1 MVGVTGSSGKT
12 TTKEMVAAVL
22 ATTFKT
28 HATRGNYNSLIGA
41 PLTVLA
47 CPRDAEALV
56 VEMGMN
62 ASGEIG
68 AIAHMARPH
77 IGVVTNVGMAH
88 IGLLGSR
95 LNIAR
100 AKAELVEALV
110 ETGGQK
116 RYPVR
121 ALLWGEDDFTGWIKD
136 QIAEPRCIRTL
147 TFGTAEADDA
157 RCTAYS
163 FDETGCAT
171 GEATLPSG
179 AVVEL
184 ALGMPGEHNL
194 IDALA
199 AAGVGDVLGVPK
211 ERIADALAA
220 MRPIKM
226 HQQVLKA
233 PGGFTVI
240 DDSYNA
246 NTDSMR
252 RAVDVLCTLPAARRI
267 ACLGDMGELGDTSE
281 VMHAVVG
288 AYVAA
293 KPVDVLVAVGPASRG
308 MGEAARL
315 MGMGEDNVVC
325 VDSADA
331 ASAVLREIL
340 RPGDAV
346 LVKASRSTGL
356 DSCVE
361 AVMGAWA

>member
-1 MVGVTGSSGKT
+1 
-12 TTKEMVAAVL
+12 
-22 ATTFKT
+22 
-28 HATRGNYNSLIGA
+28 
-41 PLTVLA
+41 
-47 CPRDAEALV
+47 
-56 VEMGMN
+56 
-62 ASGEIG
+62 
-68 AIAHMARPH
+68 
-77 IGVVTNVGMAH
+77 
-88 IGLLGSR
+88 
-95 LNIAR
+95 
-100 AKAELVEALV
+100 
-110 ETGGQK
+110 
-116 RYPVR
+116 
-121 ALLWGEDDFTGWIKD
+121 
-136 QIAEPRCIRTL
+136 
-147 TFGTAEADDA
+147 
-157 RCTAYS
+157 
-163 FDETGCAT
+163 
-171 GEATLPSG
+171 
-179 AVVEL
+179 
-184 ALGMPGEHNL
+184 
-194 IDALA
+194 
-199 AAGVGDVLGVPK
+199 
-211 ERIADALAA
+211 
-220 MRPIKM
+220 MRSIKM